1 LRQTFVVLVKNTPGL
16 LARVESLFRRQAVS
30 LESLAFHGADE
41 ASVTIVAETSDEKT
55 DLLVKHLR
63 RLVDVK
69 HAFSPRALRD
79 TAALPRT
86 A

>member
-1 LRQTFVVLVKNTPGL
+1 MRQTFVVLVKNTPGL
-16 LARVESLFRRQAVS
+16 LARVEALFRRQAVS

-41 ASVTIVAETSDEKT
+41 ASVTIVAEASDEKT
-55 DLLVKHLR
+55 DLLVMHLR

-79 TAALPRT
+79 TATLPRT